1 MVDAPQLRA
10 LLENPTDPS
19 ATIFEG
25 DGNNEEDTIAANVQH
40 SGCLERGI
48 SRVVMDKEA

>member
-1 MVDAPQLRA
+1 MVDAPQLPA
-10 LLENPTDPS
+10 LLEDPTNPS

-25 DGNNEEDTIAANVQH
+25 DGNNEEDTTTANVQC
-40 SGCLERGI
+40 SGRLERGI